1 MSAIDQPGSDEN
13 VSKGLLLKKNYSSVL
28 VKSYILE
35 VMMPLDL
42 KSRMWDLMLYLG
54 FLFRVLFQSEQR
66 VMNEVEIYHFSSI
79 YPTIFQD

>member
-13 VSKGLLLKKNYSSVL
+13 ISKGLFLKITPQFWSNL
-28 VKSYILE
+28 IFFE

>member
-13 VSKGLLLKKNYSSVL
+13 VSKGLFFENYSSVL
-28 VKSYILE
+28 VKYYILE

-66 VMNEVEIYHFSSI
+66 VINEVEIYKFSSI